1 MLAGVPRT
9 LRFLSTLLGA
19 LTLICNVLDKAAPIV
34 RNYVPSEK
42 LTDYDNAV
50 SLIRQGC
57 DVIRA
62 INFVGDNI
70 G

>member
-1 MLAGVPRT
+1 MLSGVPRT

-19 LTLICNVLDKAAPIV
+19 LTLICSVLDKAAPVV
-34 RNYVPSEK
+34 RAYVPSDK
-42 LTDYDNAV
+42 LTDYDQAV